1 MYKLCKYV
9 ALGRTYESAPTH
21 VVYAA
26 VLQHFF
32 NSPMLAL
39 PYNSMKYFVNNPI
52 LCST

>member
-1 MYKLCKYV
+1 MYESCKYV
-9 ALGRTYESAPTH
+9 ALGRTYESAPTR

-39 PYNSMKYFVNNPI
+39 PYDS
-52 LCST
+52 

>member
-1 MYKLCKYV
+1 MYESCKYV

-32 NSPMLAL
+32 N
-39 PYNSMKYFVNNPI
+39 NPEWI
-52 LCST
+52 VCADIAR